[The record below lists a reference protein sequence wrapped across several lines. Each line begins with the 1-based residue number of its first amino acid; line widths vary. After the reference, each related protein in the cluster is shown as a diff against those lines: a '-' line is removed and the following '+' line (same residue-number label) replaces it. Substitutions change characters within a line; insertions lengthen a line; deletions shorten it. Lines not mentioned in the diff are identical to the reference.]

1 MDLIFQLVIVIE
13 IIITNV
19 ALFYFNASPK
29 YSILKTVTVIALYTV
44 ALIMGGLVLLKQ
56 FSFYG
61 NGNALFTMLGF
72 CYLPVFKYLFKEG
85 YHDIFFIICYA
96 WTYTLIVFS
105 ISVQVG
111 YLLEAYGRFMVMLLA
126 QTVLF
131 VASYRFVFNF
141 VDNIYVKLLDCKEQE
156 IRDYLDKVTF
166 IWFVTIFLVNL
177 NFIFENVAVLKII
190 VFIMLFI
197 NVVFS
202 YVLLHEILSKGN
214 RIGNLQNQIAKDTL
228 TDVGS
233 RLGFDYY
240 LKEKLHDNF
249 EFVLIYMDLD
259 NFKGINDRYGHL
271 IGDQYLK
278 AFASK
283 LKEQENLNIF
293 RISGDEFILISKL
306 DNYQKVIEKLSQI
319 TFKLNEQI
327 SFEGVSIGYALFPKE
342 ARNIDDLIS
351 VADQRMYNNKRA
363 REL

>member
-19 ALFYFNASPK
+19 ALFYLNASPK
-29 YSILKTVTVIALYTV
+29 YSMLKTILIIALYT
-44 ALIMGGLVLLKQ
+44 AILIMGGLALLKQ

-61 NGNALFTMLGF
+61 NGNGLFTMLGF
-72 CYLPVFKYLFKEG
+72 CYLPVFKYLFKED

-111 YLLEAYGRFMVMLLA
+111 YILEVYGRFAMILLA

-131 VASYRFVFNF
+131 AISYWFVFSF
-141 VDNIYVKLLDCKEQE
+141 VDNIYVKLLDCKEKE
-156 IRDYLDKVTF
+156 IRDYLDKATF
-166 IWFVTIFLVNL
+166 IWFITIFLINL
-177 NFIFENVAVLKII
+177 NFIFEKVALLKII

-202 YVLLHEILSKGN
+202 YILLHEILSKGN
-214 RIGNLQNQIAKDTL
+214 RIGNLKNQIVKDTL

-240 LKEKLHDNF
+240 LKQILHDNS

-259 NFKGINDRYGHL
+259 NFKGINDCYGHL
-271 IGDQYLK
+271 MGDQYLK

-283 LKEQENLNIF
+283 LKEHENLNIF
-293 RISGDEFILISKL
+293 RISGDEFILISNL

-319 TFKLNEQI
+319 TFKLDDRI
-327 SFEGVSIGYALFPKE
+327 SFEGVSIGYALFPEE
-342 ARNIDDLIS
+342 AKNIDDLIS
-351 VADQRMYNNKRA
+351 IADQRMYNNKRT
-363 REL
+363 R